1 MCGPQLV
8 PRLSRVDSNTSVV
21 DSLGDGIAV
30 LTIGLFGAAGL
41 GAEVADTLFPP
52 RQTDGEACH
61 PLWGL
66 AGPLRAAGRGPCG
79 VMRAPYGQAW
89 RSCGTGVGA
98 VANPGHSSPAPKGAG
113 LGTPPRPRTRPAQG
127 QGLGRGEPGNGMSF
141 IIFAIG
147 MKIGRARHA
156 LPLRYPQA
164 WRLRRPATTVGCLF
178 DYTGARIYRPS
189 KTSNSSSVLL
199 KRDGIRV
206 GDDPRSLRDPGLPPS
221 EIFVDTT
228 SGIG

>member
-98 VANPGHSSPAPKGAG
+98 VANPGHSSPAPRGG
-113 LGTPPRPRTRPAQG
+113 GTRNPPAAPHSARTRAGPRQG
-127 QGLGRGEPGNGMSF
+127 RAGEWNVFYHFRHRNENRAGKACLAPTIPSSVAAAEACHYRWMSF
-141 IIFAIG
+141 
-147 MKIGRARHA
+147 
-156 LPLRYPQA
+156 
-164 WRLRRPATTVGCLF
+164 
-178 DYTGARIYRPS
+178 
-189 KTSNSSSVLL
+189 
-199 KRDGIRV
+199 
-206 GDDPRSLRDPGLPPS
+206 
-221 EIFVDTT
+221 
-228 SGIG
+228 